1 MRAPHSLPAATRL
14 LERFALLEGEIGLI
28 EAVRSDAIAKANVA
42 ADEAAAALLV
52 ERAELTCVLEAWW
65 AGAGPALT
73 GGERK
78 SIELGG
84 CMIGTRADKP
94 SLAVAKSPK
103 VTISALL
110 KTSWGKKLVTITTS
124 LNRRAIAKVLD
135 GAHAVELKE
144 LGLSLKHGSVSF
156 VLERVR
162 QEGSRT
168 ADA

>member
-1 MRAPHSLPAATRL
+1 MRAPRSLPAATRL
-14 LERFALLEGEIGLI
+14 LERFAVLEGEIGLI
-28 EAVRSDAIAKANVA
+28 EAARCEAIALANVA

-52 ERAELTCVLEAWW
+52 ERAELTCALEGWW
-65 AGAGPALT
+65 AGTAPALT

-94 SLAVAKSPK
+94 SLALAGTPK
-103 VTISALL
+103 AAILALL
-110 KTSWGKKLVTITTS
+110 KTSWGKKLVKISTA
-124 LNRRAIAKVLD
+124 LDRRAITKVLD
-135 GAHAVELKE
+135 GPHKVELAE
-144 LGLSLKHGSVSF
+144 IGFSLAHGSVGF
-156 VLERVR
+156 VLERVS